1 MNDEGKEGSGAA
13 PLDRARWEEN
23 VARWQLAEAEFA
35 RDPAEGLRAAERL
48 LIEWS
53 GVSGASPT
61 RIVRDMTW
69 NREHSLGGGPAGV
82 DADPIAALTD
92 LGRGL
97 LESARMVQ
105 QAQAAAR
112 GISAA
117 REHRSASRE
126 DFQQAMELYREASA
140 RLLGVTRD
148 QLEALG
154 SGAETPASGSRPPQT
169 DGPVADEAVRDR
181 IIAEKLVRESMIP
194 LEQAE
199 RRADRWRSTRWAM
212 VQMVGSLL
220 VGLVMLAAV
229 IWVLSL

>member
-1 MNDEGKEGSGAA
+1 MNDEGKEGSDAP

-23 VARWQLAEAEFA
+23 LTKWQQAEAQFA

-48 LIEWS
+48 LIELS
-53 GVSGASPT
+53 SVSGGSPT
-61 RIVRDMTW
+61 RVVREMTW
-69 NREHSLGGGPAGV
+69 KREYPLGGGTPGV
-82 DADPIAALTD
+82 DANPLAALTD

-97 LESARMVQ
+97 RESVRMVQ

-117 REHRSASRE
+117 REHRAASSE
-126 DFQQAMELYREASA
+126 DFQQAMELYRDAIS
-140 RLLGVTRD
+140 RLLGVKRD

-154 SGAETPASGSRPPQT
+154 SGAETTAIGSRPQQAEGT
-169 DGPVADEAVRDR
+169 VADEAVRER

-199 RRADRWRSTRWAM
+199 ARADRRRTVRWAM
-212 VQMVGSLL
+212 VQLVGSLV
-220 VGLVMLAAV
+220 VGLVMVAVV